1 MNESQTTPAVAEKTA
16 GPPLRGRALA
26 IEFALLGLLA
36 LIWGSSYGMI
46 KMAVATL
53 APLTVVLIRS
63 AVAAAFLWMVVLWRG
78 DAVPRSRRTW
88 GHFFIQ
94 GLTASIIPF
103 SLIAWGQ
110 QVVDSSLA
118 SVLNSTSPLFVFVF
132 TALWT
137 RHEATSGL
145 RLFGIGLGLGG
156 TTLIIGV
163 DALQEVGRYVAGE
176 LAIMAAAVFYALSA
190 VFSRHFRGIAPPVTS
205 AATLSLSTL
214 AILPFAFAFES
225 PFSQTPAGA
234 SLVATVLLGLLS
246 TAVAAMLYY
255 RLINTL
261 GSMSTSSVSYLRA
274 GVSVLI
280 GVLLL
285 DEPFTWSLAIGLAA
299 VVGGVAAI
307 NARPASG
314 LTRS

>member
-1 MNESQTTPAVAEKTA
+1 MNENQTTPAVPAK
-16 GPPLRGRALA
+16 PPAAALRGRALA
-26 IEFALLGLLA
+26 LEFALLGLLA

-46 KMAVATL
+46 KIAVATL
-53 APLTVVLIRS
+53 SPLTVVLIRS
-63 AVAAAFLWMVVLWRG
+63 AVAAAFLWIVVLWRG
-78 DAVPRSRRTW
+78 NPVPRSRRTW

-103 SLIAWGQ
+103 SLITWGQ

-118 SVLNSTSPLFVFVF
+118 SVLNSTSPLFVFLF

-137 RHEATSGL
+137 RHEATSAL

-156 TTLIIGV
+156 TALIIGI
-163 DALQEVGRYVAGE
+163 DALQGIGRFVAGE
-176 LAIMAAAVFYALSA
+176 LAIMVAAVFYALSA
-190 VFSRHFRGIAPPVTS
+190 VFSRHFRGIAPAVTG
-205 AATLSLSTL
+205 AATLTLSTF
-214 AILPFAFAFES
+214 AILPFALALES
-225 PFSQTPAGA
+225 PFSQTPATA

-299 VVGGVAAI
+299 VIGGVAAI
-307 NARPASG
+307 NARPAG
-314 LTRS
+314 G